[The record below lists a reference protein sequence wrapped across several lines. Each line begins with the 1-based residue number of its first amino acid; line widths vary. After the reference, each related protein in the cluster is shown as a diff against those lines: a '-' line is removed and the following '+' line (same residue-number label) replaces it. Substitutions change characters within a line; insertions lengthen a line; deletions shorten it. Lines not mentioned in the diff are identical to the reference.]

1 MRNLPLVVFRRLLVC
16 DELLP
21 SCSFE
26 DSCFDFGFW
35 RCHCDVSACG
45 LLGSHNMLRSLLG
58 FSFIFLICVLFTP
71 TVPCRLKTVVALRH
85 LLRMFDRCLLPR
97 SLSRCAGSRQA
108 FRAGSSRGPP
118 DGSGGDWFGE
128 RGFGKAP
135 ICSAPSSPGNTGC
148 DFPRRPLSQG
158 ARDRTRVRENDT
170 KLTIIVAVQPFFPK
184 ELSLG

>member
-1 MRNLPLVVFRRLLVC
+1 MRCVC
-16 DELLP
+16 MWP
-21 SCSFE
+21 SRVPQYVKVSPWLFLHL
-26 DSCFDFGFW
+26 FDLCIV
-35 RCHCDVSACG
+35 RP
-45 LLGSHNMLRSLLG
+45 NRSL
-58 FSFIFLICVLFTP
+58 SSQ
-71 TVPCRLKTVVALRH
+71 TVVALRH
-85 LLRMFDRCLLPR
+85 RLRTFDRCLLPR

-135 ICSAPSSPGNTGC
+135 VCSAPSSPGNTGC